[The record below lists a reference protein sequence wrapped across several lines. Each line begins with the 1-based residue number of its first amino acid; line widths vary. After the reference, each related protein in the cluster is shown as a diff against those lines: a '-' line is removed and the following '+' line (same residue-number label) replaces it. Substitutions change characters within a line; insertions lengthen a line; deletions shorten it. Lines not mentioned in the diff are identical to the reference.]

1 MDTLEQDVA
10 LPLRATGE
18 PSTTATGSNSLIRFW
33 MPAALLLAV
42 FAFSVP
48 TIPSADMWW
57 HLSTGRYIL
66 QNHSIPHTD
75 PFSATAAGKP
85 WIAHEWLA
93 DILFYGAYS
102 ALGSAGLLLFPPA
115 VATPWLLPCFPR
127 TGGGEAARI
136 RPVRAR
142 GGSGRSPSF
151 LDGHLF

>member
-102 ALGSAGLLLFPPA
+102 ALGSAGLLLLTTAGRGLAVSACPDPPRGA
-115 VATPWLLPCFPR
+115 EDAPILAR
-127 TGGGEAARI
+127 GRGGWSG
-136 RPVRAR
+136 RAR
-142 GGSGRSPSF
+142 LF
-151 LDGHLF
+151 L

>member
-102 ALGSAGLLLFPPA
+102 ALGSAGLLLLTAA
-115 VATPWLLPCFPR
+115 VLSLAFWLAYAR
-127 TGGGEAARI
+127 SGGNEVARI
-136 RPVRAR
+136 VTLGLGVWSA
-142 GGSGRSPSF
+142 SPIF
-151 LDGHLF
+151 